1 MDEVDKR
8 AIAAITVFCPNLVKF
23 GLINC
28 EFTEIR
34 GAVDEQ
40 GWGMMRSVIDRK
52 LDFFVDSTMGHGHGN
67 LAISYYQSTER
78 RISRRRPYSTWK

>member
-1 MDEVDKR
+1 MHVDEVDKR
-8 AIAAITVFCPNLVKF
+8 AIAAITVFCPNLLKF

-40 GWGMMRSVIDRK
+40 GWEMMRSVMEDC
-52 LDFFVDSTMGHGHGN
+52 
-67 LAISYYQSTER
+67 
-78 RISRRRPYSTWK
+78 

>member
-1 MDEVDKR
+1 MHVDEVDKR
-8 AIAAITVFCPNLVKF
+8 AIAAITVFCPNLLKF

-40 GWGMMRSVIDRK
+40 GWEVMRSVIDKRLK
-52 LDFFVDSTMGHGHGN
+52 TGLLCYGS
-67 LAISYYQSTER
+67 
-78 RISRRRPYSTWK
+78 

>member
-1 MDEVDKR
+1 MHVDEVDKR

-40 GWGMMRSVIDRK
+40 GWEMMRSGIEA
-52 LDFFVDSTMGHGHGN
+52 LLFFIVPVLMYTWHHWHGHGN
-67 LAISYYQSTER
+67 QNYKSIER
-78 RISRRRPYSTWK
+78 RI

>member
-1 MDEVDKR
+1 MHVDEVDKR

-40 GWGMMRSVIDRK
+40 GWEMMRSGIEA
-52 LDFFVDSTMGHGHGN
+52 LLFFVLYQFLCTHGIIGMGMVIIIIN
-67 LAISYYQSTER
+67 Q
-78 RISRRRPYSTWK
+78 

>member
-1 MDEVDKR
+1 MVGHGLRTLHLVHVDEVDKR

-28 EFTEIR
+28 EFAGIL

-40 GWGMMRSVIDRK
+40 GWEIRK
-52 LDFFVDSTMGHGHGN
+52 VENVWMFVR
-67 LAISYYQSTER
+67 ER
-78 RISRRRPYSTWK
+78 

>member
-1 MDEVDKR
+1 MHVDEVDKR

-40 GWGMMRSVIDRK
+40 GWEMMRSVMEGWTSLFTITVLR
-52 LDFFVDSTMGHGHGN
+52 HAWHGN
-67 LAISYYQSTER
+67 HLY
-78 RISRRRPYSTWK
+78 